1 MENTSENQDTNRF
14 FVVMYLGSSILDR
27 RYPPQYVMPWV
38 MAEVK
43 RRKES
48 FKEVNLRVLP
58 HILQATLLNDES
70 EEPKVLFSH
79 KLICLSKFAKTH
91 QDPRCFAYLSR
102 PNLYCDYECHVFL
115 AHTEEMV
122 PELFSCIQEETRRD
136 LFEDLGE
143 QKVSEPAKAFY
154 EIMYIGRAK
163 LKCKKITCAHID
175 DLYGKLLKKEIDRK
189 KMLEDK
195 FEQRKRHGSG
205 MSTKSLPATL
215 EENVSVTENELQKQ
229 CETMKPHNIFSE
241 SPASSADELSSLS
254 DQQSSTENVLDNS
267 GHFSLGLPSS
277 ISELSDSG
285 ELMKED
291 PIFNKT
297 LTKTDNENSSK
308 DLHVHFNENCVT
320 TEQENPNRTMLFR
333 LGANEVSLISLD
345 KRSIILDKRFK
356 DISSVSQG
364 KDNAEVFGFIAR
376 ENGNVFVCHVMKCHS
391 FSVVSKHTTSHHTH
405 TGLEKG
411 NVFVCHVMKCH
422 SFSVTDEIMSVLRSA
437 FQCAYEQTHKQ
448 ICIMCPLH
456 QLHKLCQELNG
467 LSSHNAYDLLEKRLH
482 NLQEKDVA
490 DVHNLVQFEN
500 PQSYDEMVEIL
511 MIGLRKLCEVKQKE
525 HTHLSDANKSSVKAE
540 FNIIESKGK
549 AALSFDSIKNKC
561 KKSLTTSFESLILR
575 GKKKEEGERTR
586 HRSGT
591 TVSEYSWARSFDSS
605 ATSTPDCSP
614 MPSPAT
620 MSSQQFHYPSPPG
633 SPTEGRPRSQT
644 VGTLADTGL
653 LSKKFQDITNL
664 GKPKEKELELQDP
677 PKRRNSVNSPMK
689 QMFLLVGNN
698 FSKKPT
704 PIPDDIL
711 DESDVNYSPNRRGS
725 FRKTIFNSVV
735 TPSRTPRSVK
745 ESPKDEEPNVKKT
758 PEEIRALW
766 KKTILQTMLL
776 IRMEKEKQDL
786 KGFFILHGIRSMVV
800 FPARQHEE
808 FQQKPDLDYEE
819 ITPCLKEVTL
829 QWEEMLTEEDRDT
842 RFSPQV
848 VLDCVR
854 KGVPKQLRGEIW
866 YLMVDQHKLH
876 YPSKN
881 DMSPSREYQDLL
893 KDLTEYQHN
902 ILIDLGRT
910 FPEHKYF
917 STQLGPGQ
925 LALYNLLKAYSLLDR
940 QVGYCQGLSFIAGI
954 LLMHMDEPAAFETLR
969 HMMFNLGLRKQFH
982 PSMMP
987 LQIQLYQLT
996 RLIHDNYRDLHDH
1009 FEEHE
1014 IAPNLYAT
1022 PWFLT
1027 LFASQYPLGF
1037 VARVFDLILMQG
1049 AEVILKVGLL
1059 LLGNHKELILQCNS
1073 FESIVEFIK
1082 TTLPELGIIQMERII
1097 IQVFELDISKQLQA
1111 YEVEYHVLREE
1122 MIYSPSSGDTDKI
1135 KKLEDM
1141 NQRLKQQNNEL
1152 LERLQN
1158 MNSHQHS
1165 LDIVIHNT
1173 QTSETKLKSH
1183 IKTLEIE
1190 RKALLNAIMKLRQLI
1205 PEEQFQKLDIL
1216 LPPLSPSIQSSPIH
1230 QPKNLRIG
1238 GNSRAHHHVSRSKSS
1253 PLAHTPE

>member
-1 MENTSENQDTNRF
+1 MNDDPLSPVKYGCEVTVDITRNNVEDSVQSQCSEDKVEF
-14 FVVMYLGSSILDR
+14 F
-27 RYPPQYVMPWV
+27 
-38 MAEVK
+38 E
-43 RRKES
+43 
-48 FKEVNLRVLP
+48 LR
-58 HILQATLLNDES
+58 
-70 EEPKVLFSH
+70 
-79 KLICLSKFAKTH
+79 
-91 QDPRCFAYLSR
+91 
-102 PNLYCDYECHVFL
+102 
-115 AHTEEMV
+115 TEV

-195 FEQRKRHGSG
+195 FEQRRRHGSG

-215 EENVSVTENELQKQ
+215 EENVTVTENELQKQ
-229 CETMKPHNIFSE
+229 CETMKPHDIFSE

-267 GHFSLGLPSS
+267 GHFSLGLPSN

-285 ELMKED
+285 ELMKEE

-297 LTKTDNENSSK
+297 LTKTDNEHSSK
-308 DLHVHFNENCVT
+308 DLHVHFHENSIT

-345 KRSIILDKRFK
+345 KKSIILDKRFK

-364 KDNAEVFGFIAR
+364 KDNSEVFGFIAR
-376 ENGNVFVCHVMKCHS
+376 EN
-391 FSVVSKHTTSHHTH
+391 
-405 TGLEKG
+405 G

-437 FQCAYEQTHKQ
+437 FQCAFEQTHKQ

-591 TVSEYSWARSFDSS
+591 TVSEYSWTRSFDSS
-605 ATSTPDCSP
+605 AASTPDCSP

-620 MSSQQFHYPSPPG
+620 MNSQQFHYPSPPG

-644 VGTLADTGL
+644 LGTLSDTGL

-664 GKPKEKELELQDP
+664 VKPKEKELELHDP
-677 PKRRNSVNSPMK
+677 PKRRNSMNSPMK

-704 PIPDDIL
+704 PIPDDVL
-711 DESDVNYSPNRRGS
+711 DESDVNYTANRRGS

-735 TPSRTPRSVK
+735 TPSRTPHSVK
-745 ESPKDEEPNVKKT
+745 ESPKVEEPSVKKT

-786 KGFFILHGIRSMVV
+786 K
-800 FPARQHEE
+800 ARQHDES
-808 FQQKPDLDYEE
+808 QQKPDLDYEE

-881 DMSPSREYQDLL
+881 DMFPSREYQDLL

-940 QVGYCQGLSFIAGI
+940 EVGYCQGLSFIAGI
-954 LLMHMDEPAAFETLR
+954 LLMHMDETSAFETLR

-996 RLIHDNYRDLHDH
+996 RLIHDNYRELHDH

-1216 LPPLSPSIQSSPIH
+1216 LPPLSPSLQSSPIH

-1238 GNSRAHHHVSRSKSS
+1238 GNSRSHHHVSRSKSS
-1253 PLAHTPE
+1253 PLAQTPE

>member
-1 MENTSENQDTNRF
+1 MVLNMNDDPLSPVKYGCEVTVDIITNN
-14 FVVMYLGSSILDR
+14 
-27 RYPPQYVMPWV
+27 
-38 MAEVK
+38 VK
-43 RRKES
+43 DSVQSQTTE
-48 FKEVNLRVLP
+48 
-58 HILQATLLNDES
+58 D
-70 EEPKVLFSH
+70 KVEF
-79 KLICLSKFAKTH
+79 CELSTG
-91 QDPRCFAYLSR
+91 
-102 PNLYCDYECHVFL
+102 
-115 AHTEEMV
+115 V

-391 FSVVSKHTTSHHTH
+391 FSV
-405 TGLEKG
+405 
-411 NVFVCHVMKCH
+411 
-422 SFSVTDEIMSVLRSA
+422 TDEIMSVLRSA

-591 TVSEYSWARSFDSS
+591 TVSEYSWARSFVSSHNNGERTRHRSGTTVSEYSWARSFVSSHNNGERTRHRSGTTVSEYSWARSFVSSHNNGERTRHRSGTTVSEYSWARSFVSSHNNGERTRHRSGTTVSEYSWARSYVSSHNNGERTRHRSGTTVSEYSWARSYVSSHNNGERTRHRSGTTVSEYSWARSYVSSHNNGERTRHRSGTTVSEYSWARSFVSSHNNGERTRHRSGTTVSEYSWARSFDSS
-605 ATSTPDCSP
+605 DTSTPDCSP

-664 GKPKEKELELQDP
+664 VKPKEKELELQDP

-735 TPSRTPRSVK
+735 TPARTPRSVK
-745 ESPKDEEPNVKKT
+745 ETPKDEEPNVKKT

-786 KGFFILHGIRSMVV
+786 K
-800 FPARQHEE
+800 ARQHEE

-925 LALYNLLKAYSLLDR
+925 LALYNILKAYSLLDR

-954 LLMHMDEPAAFETLR
+954 LLMHMEEPAAFETLR

-1111 YEVEYHVLREE
+1111 YE
-1122 MIYSPSSGDTDKI
+1122 
-1135 KKLEDM
+1135 
-1141 NQRLKQQNNEL
+1141 
-1152 LERLQN
+1152 
-1158 MNSHQHS
+1158 
-1165 LDIVIHNT
+1165 
-1173 QTSETKLKSH
+1173 
-1183 IKTLEIE
+1183 
-1190 RKALLNAIMKLRQLI
+1190 
-1205 PEEQFQKLDIL
+1205 
-1216 LPPLSPSIQSSPIH
+1216 
-1230 QPKNLRIG
+1230 
-1238 GNSRAHHHVSRSKSS
+1238 
-1253 PLAHTPE
+1253 

>member
-1 MENTSENQDTNRF
+1 MVLNMNDDPLSPVKYGCEVTVDIITNN
-14 FVVMYLGSSILDR
+14 
-27 RYPPQYVMPWV
+27 
-38 MAEVK
+38 VK
-43 RRKES
+43 DSVQSQTTE
-48 FKEVNLRVLP
+48 
-58 HILQATLLNDES
+58 D
-70 EEPKVLFSH
+70 KVEF
-79 KLICLSKFAKTH
+79 CELSTG
-91 QDPRCFAYLSR
+91 
-102 PNLYCDYECHVFL
+102 
-115 AHTEEMV
+115 V

-391 FSVVSKHTTSHHTH
+391 FSV
-405 TGLEKG
+405 
-411 NVFVCHVMKCH
+411 
-422 SFSVTDEIMSVLRSA
+422 TDEIMSVLRSA

-605 ATSTPDCSP
+605 DTSTPDCSP

-664 GKPKEKELELQDP
+664 VKPKEKELELQDP

-735 TPSRTPRSVK
+735 TPARTPRSVK

-786 KGFFILHGIRSMVV
+786 K
-800 FPARQHEE
+800 ARQHEE

-854 KGVPKQLRGEIW
+854 KG
-866 YLMVDQHKLH
+866 
-876 YPSKN
+876 
-881 DMSPSREYQDLL
+881 
-893 KDLTEYQHN
+893 
-902 ILIDLGRT
+902 
-910 FPEHKYF
+910 
-917 STQLGPGQ
+917 
-925 LALYNLLKAYSLLDR
+925 
-940 QVGYCQGLSFIAGI
+940 
-954 LLMHMDEPAAFETLR
+954 
-969 HMMFNLGLRKQFH
+969 
-982 PSMMP
+982 
-987 LQIQLYQLT
+987 
-996 RLIHDNYRDLHDH
+996 
-1009 FEEHE
+1009 
-1014 IAPNLYAT
+1014 
-1022 PWFLT
+1022 
-1027 LFASQYPLGF
+1027 
-1037 VARVFDLILMQG
+1037 
-1049 AEVILKVGLL
+1049 
-1059 LLGNHKELILQCNS
+1059 
-1073 FESIVEFIK
+1073 K
-1082 TTLPELGIIQMERII
+1082 T
-1097 IQVFELDISKQLQA
+1097 
-1111 YEVEYHVLREE
+1111 
-1122 MIYSPSSGDTDKI
+1122 
-1135 KKLEDM
+1135 
-1141 NQRLKQQNNEL
+1141 
-1152 LERLQN
+1152 
-1158 MNSHQHS
+1158 
-1165 LDIVIHNT
+1165 
-1173 QTSETKLKSH
+1173 
-1183 IKTLEIE
+1183 
-1190 RKALLNAIMKLRQLI
+1190 ALLSTIYRKL
-1205 PEEQFQKLDIL
+1205 
-1216 LPPLSPSIQSSPIH
+1216 
-1230 QPKNLRIG
+1230 
-1238 GNSRAHHHVSRSKSS
+1238 
-1253 PLAHTPE
+1253 

>member
-1 MENTSENQDTNRF
+1 MEITGEEPDTNRI

-195 FEQRKRHGSG
+195 FEQRRRHGSG

-215 EENVSVTENELQKQ
+215 EENVTVTENELQKQ
-229 CETMKPHNIFSE
+229 CETMKPHDIFSE

-267 GHFSLGLPSS
+267 GHFSLGLPSN

-285 ELMKED
+285 ELMKEE
-291 PIFNKT
+291 PIFNKA
-297 LTKTDNENSSK
+297 LTKTDNEHSSK
-308 DLHVHFNENCVT
+308 DLHVHFHENSIT

-345 KRSIILDKRFK
+345 KKSIILDKRFK

-364 KDNAEVFGFIAR
+364 KDNSEVFGFIAR
-376 ENGNVFVCHVMKCHS
+376 EN
-391 FSVVSKHTTSHHTH
+391 
-405 TGLEKG
+405 G

-437 FQCAYEQTHKQ
+437 FQCAFEQTHKQ

-591 TVSEYSWARSFDSS
+591 TVSEYSWTRSFDSS
-605 ATSTPDCSP
+605 AASTPDCSP

-620 MSSQQFHYPSPPG
+620 MNSQQFHYPSPPG

-644 VGTLADTGL
+644 LGTLSDTGL

-664 GKPKEKELELQDP
+664 VKPKEKELELHDP
-677 PKRRNSVNSPMK
+677 PKRRNSMNSPMK

-704 PIPDDIL
+704 PIPDDVL
-711 DESDVNYSPNRRGS
+711 DESDVNYTSNRRGS

-735 TPSRTPRSVK
+735 TPSRTPHSVK
-745 ESPKDEEPNVKKT
+745 ESPKVEETSVKKT

-766 KKTILQTMLL
+766 RKTILQTMLL

-786 KGFFILHGIRSMVV
+786 K
-800 FPARQHEE
+800 ARQHDES
-808 FQQKPDLDYEE
+808 QQKPDLDYEE

-917 STQLGPGQ
+917 STQLGQGQ

-940 QVGYCQGLSFIAGI
+940 EVGYCQGLSFIAGI
-954 LLMHMDEPAAFETLR
+954 LLMHMDETSAFETLR

-996 RLIHDNYRDLHDH
+996 RLIHDNYRELHDH

-1216 LPPLSPSIQSSPIH
+1216 LPPLSPSLQSSPIH